1 MHTIVSYDSSIRSSK
16 ENGFGTS
23 ENNIASKMS
32 LPGVSYEK
40 PIFPPVRQPVEK
52 QDDLLER
59 NDAQSMYRREQQ
71 TQSLIRDKEAITLR
85 GNLEILENV
94 MVDIVSE
101 LKYHNQQLSIL
112 SAEKDTTGAVIQMNI
127 AQAKNS
133 VLSEELKN

>member
-1 MHTIVSYDSSIRSSK
+1 
-16 ENGFGTS
+16 
-23 ENNIASKMS
+23 
-32 LPGVSYEK
+32 
-40 PIFPPVRQPVEK
+40 
-52 QDDLLER
+52 
-59 NDAQSMYRREQQ
+59 
-71 TQSLIRDKEAITLR
+71 
-85 GNLEILENV
+85 

>member
-101 LKYHNQQLSIL
+101 LTTLITAQRAYEMNSKVIKTSDEMMGTLNQ
-112 SAEKDTTGAVIQMNI
+112 MR
-127 AQAKNS
+127 
-133 VLSEELKN
+133 